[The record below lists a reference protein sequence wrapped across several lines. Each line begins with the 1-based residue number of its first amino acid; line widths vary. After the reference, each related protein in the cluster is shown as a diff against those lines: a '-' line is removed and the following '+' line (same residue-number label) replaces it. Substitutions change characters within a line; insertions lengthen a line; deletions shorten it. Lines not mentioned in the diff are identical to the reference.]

1 MKSSLILLMLLALS
15 HVAFSDDHG
24 VNKGLT
30 LEKRQAD
37 AVMSV
42 TNVDL
47 GNDVTTI
54 SAKGQMGAYG
64 TVYVTYNLTYNASR
78 TSGFVTSQGR
88 GAVDKDTV
96 AAGASRGIWTRD
108 GSIVKI
114 RQVVQIS
121 DGSQNLDI
129 IDIDM
134 LKDTF
139 IIKAFSLK

>member
-1 MKSSLILLMLLALS
+1 MKTLLIAMMLLALS
-15 HVAFSDDHG
+15 HAAVGDDHAS
-24 VNKGLT
+24 KLT

-37 AVMSV
+37 SVMTV

-47 GNDVTTI
+47 GDEVTTI
-54 SAKGQMGAYG
+54 SAKGKMGVYG
-64 TVYVTYNLTYNASR
+64 TVYVTYNLTYNADR
-78 TSGFVTSQGR
+78 ASGFVTGQGR

-96 AAGASRGIWTRD
+96 AAGAFRGIWTRE

-114 RQVVQIS
+114 RQMVQIS
-121 DGSQNLDI
+121 DGSQNMDI

-139 IIKAFSLK
+139 VIKAYNVR

>member
-1 MKSSLILLMLLALS
+1 MKTLLIAMMLLALS
-15 HVAFSDDHG
+15 HAAVGDDHAS
-24 VNKGLT
+24 KLT

-37 AVMSV
+37 SVMTV

-47 GNDVTTI
+47 GDEVTTI
-54 SAKGQMGAYG
+54 SAKGKMGVYG
-64 TVYVTYNLTYNASR
+64 TVYVTYNLTYNADR
-78 TSGFVTSQGR
+78 ASGFVTGQGR

-96 AAGASRGIWTRD
+96 AAGAFRGIWTRE

-114 RQVVQIS
+114 RQMVQIS
-121 DGSQNLDI
+121 DGSQNMDI

-139 IIKAFSLK
+139 VIKAYKVR

>member
-1 MKSSLILLMLLALS
+1 MKTLLIAMMLLALS
-15 HVAFSDDHG
+15 HAAVGDDHAS
-24 VNKGLT
+24 KLT

-37 AVMSV
+37 SVMTV

-47 GNDVTTI
+47 GDEVTTI
-54 SAKGQMGAYG
+54 SAKGKMGVYG
-64 TVYVTYNLTYNASR
+64 TVYVTYNLTYNADR
-78 TSGFVTSQGR
+78 ASGFVTGQGR
-88 GAVDKDTV
+88 GAVDEDTV
-96 AAGASRGIWTRD
+96 AAGAFRGIWTRE

-121 DGSQNLDI
+121 DGSQNMDI

-139 IIKAFSLK
+139 VIKAYKVE

>member
-1 MKSSLILLMLLALS
+1 MKTLLIAMMLLALS
-15 HVAFSDDHG
+15 HAAVGDNHAS
-24 VNKGLT
+24 KLT

-37 AVMSV
+37 SVMMV

-47 GNDVTTI
+47 GDEVTTI
-54 SAKGQMGAYG
+54 SAKGKLGVYG
-64 TVYVTYNLTYNASR
+64 TVYVTYNLTYNADR
-78 TSGFVTSQGR
+78 ASGFVTGQGR

-96 AAGASRGIWTRD
+96 AAGAFRGIWTRE

-114 RQVVQIS
+114 RQMVQIS
-121 DGSQNLDI
+121 DGSQNMDI

-139 IIKAFSLK
+139 VIKAYKVR

>member
-1 MKSSLILLMLLALS
+1 MKTLLIAMMLLALS
-15 HVAFSDDHG
+15 HAAVGDDHAS
-24 VNKGLT
+24 KLT

-37 AVMSV
+37 SVMTV

-47 GNDVTTI
+47 GDEVTTI
-54 SAKGQMGAYG
+54 SAKGKMGVYG
-64 TVYVTYNLTYNASR
+64 TVYVTYNLTYNADR
-78 TSGFVTSQGR
+78 ASGFVTGQGR

-96 AAGASRGIWTRD
+96 AAGAFRGIWTRE

-114 RQVVQIS
+114 RQMVQIS
-121 DGSQNLDI
+121 DGSQNMDI

-139 IIKAFSLK
+139 VIKSYNVR